1 MKDRH
6 LIRTATVVSLAA
18 AIIGAGWM
26 GLQGD
31 ELQVDPAGVPVAGA
45 QAEPG
50 YYYFP
55 AGFTLQPNAAE
66 PEGYEFY

>member
-6 LIRTATVVSLAA
+6 LIRTATAVSLAA

-31 ELQVDPAGVPVAGA
+31 GMQVDPAAVPVAGA
-45 QAEPG
+45 QAEPE
-50 YYYFP
+50 YYFP
-55 AGFTLQPNAAE
+55 AGFTLQPDPAE
-66 PEGYEFY
+66 PEAYEFY